1 MKSWRKHIFRCN
13 GGRRED
19 KSGDKSP
26 KKTIGKDSCDGSS
39 KASIKEARGDETQIK
54 AIVCESSDFF
64 LRRSV
69 GP

>member
-1 MKSWRKHIFRCN
+1 MEGERTNLVI
-13 GGRRED
+13 
-19 KSGDKSP
+19 SP
-26 KKTIGKDSCDGSS
+26 RKKTIGKDSCDGSS